1 MNTDPNSGKYGLM
14 TKHGFN
20 LSETEN
26 KEVG

>member
-1 MNTDPNSGKYGLM
+1 MNTDHDSGKYGLM